1 MHVHETGAFFACKF
15 LRKRK
20 EVNVK
25 NQDNKNTIIRLQSEV
40 IDELYAE
47 LSRRLSSE
55 ELEACVNYEKIK
67 KITELKES
75 SEREL

>member
-1 MHVHETGAFFACKF
+1 MNN
-15 LRKRK
+15 L
-20 EVNVK
+20 
-25 NQDNKNTIIRLQSEV
+25 DIKNTIIRLQSEV

-55 ELEACVNYEKIK
+55 ELETCVNYEKIK
-67 KITELKES
+67 KITELKEG